1 MAASA
6 YLAPAPVA
14 RRVRGYFAPVN
25 RSSGT
30 PAIFDPAEMGAF
42 SLDVPP
48 APWVS
53 LGWLKNFARKAG
65 SKSTAVMTG
74 VPAGTLEQARETVE
88 AEVSCEF
95 LSWTKL
101 TMALATG
108 SQHMNLLA
116 AATGATGAADGAQ
129 GSAAVPIQTGATA
142 TMLPMAQADA
152 AKFAAGQMVVVD
164 VDYTGQTGFVG
175 SPVSGAYV
183 KAGLASTLTDVDYV
197 RRVSFNVAL
206 VASSGATGLT
216 LAEALP
222 GGAPVVAGTAQM
234 KAQAVVG
241 FVDREGGSFYQ
252 EWSGLFVMEGGQG
265 ERIFF
270 YYPRLQAVGGAAE
283 ATKMLDAKRN
293 ANAGANSESGLE
305 RVMLEGL
312 WRALPVTD
320 ALDGERVV
328 CFRSFLP
335 AANALI

>member
-1 MAASA
+1 MAASS
-6 YLAPAPVA
+6 YLAPAPVT
-14 RRVRGYFAPVN
+14 RRVRAYFAPVN
-25 RSSGT
+25 RASGV
-30 PAIFDPAEMGAF
+30 PAVFDPAEMGAF
-42 SLDVPP
+42 ALDTPP

-53 LGWLKNFARKAG
+53 LGWIGSFERRAA
-65 SKSTAVMTG
+65 SKSVPVVTG
-74 VPAGTLEQARETVE
+74 VPATTLEQVREMVD

-116 AATGATGAADGAQ
+116 AASGAA
-129 GSAAVPIQTGATA
+129 AAPDGATA
-142 TMLPMAQADA
+142 AAAVTIQTWATATVLPMASTDA
-152 AKFAAGQMVVVD
+152 AKFTAGQIVVVD
-164 VDYTGQTGFVG
+164 VDYSGQTGFVG
-175 SPVSGAYV
+175 SPYSGAYV
-183 KAGLASTLTDVDYV
+183 KATLTDVDYV

-222 GGAPVVAGTAQM
+222 GGAPVVTGTAPM

-265 ERIFF
+265 ERIFY
-270 YYPRLQAVGGAAE
+270 YYPRLQPLGGAAE
-283 ATKMLDAKRN
+283 VTKLLDGKA
-293 ANAGANSESGLE
+293 SGSTLE
-305 RVMLEGL
+305 RVMLAGT

-328 CFRSFLP
+328 CYRSFLP